1 MSSLSPSTSSAQ
13 NPTTPTLTPEEAL
26 DRKVESI
33 LGHKFVP
40 KTAEEFAEDQLK
52 ESQTLSAANE
62 LIELLDARGFEVE
75 RRFCRTKLEQFY
87 NQSVIVLTIRTK
99 ADEEGKQRFVVPS
112 INMVWDPTLPL
123 DRDSGGPA
131 SAKKKVLTIELENTF
146 KDGEN
151 PGMPRDL
158 LSFETFSP
166 HSPVHIVVGH
176 SHTGETPVLAY
187 PIFSERA
194 LSEARAHA
202 AQLIAEHTYEKYSY
216 VLHEVMYPAIRDL
229 IKAEN
234 ELFGERETPMLSD
247 NGTDP
252 MGRSFAV
259 KGLVSDFSGALAIDG
274 AVVEDN
280 REHPSLMMRV
290 LSARRD

>member
-1 MSSLSPSTSSAQ
+1 MSSPSPSTSPSQ
-13 NPTTPTLTPEEAL
+13 TPTTPTLTPEEAL
-26 DRKVESI
+26 DRKIETI

-52 ESQTLSAANE
+52 ESQTLAASNE

-87 NQSVIVLTIRTK
+87 NQSVIVLTIKTK
-99 ADEEGKQRFVVPS
+99 ADTEGHQRYVVPS

-123 DRDSGGPA
+123 DRDSGGP
-131 SAKKKVLTIELENTF
+131 SSSKKQVMTIELEGTF
-146 KDGEN
+146 KNGEN

-158 LSFETFSP
+158 LSFETFSR
-166 HSPVHIVVGH
+166 HSPVHIVIGH
-176 SHTGETPVLAY
+176 SHTGDTPVLAY

-202 AQLIAEHTYEKYSY
+202 AELITNGNFEKYSFI
-216 VLHEVMYPAIRDL
+216 LHEVMYPAIRDL

-234 ELFGERETPMLSD
+234 ELFGERETPILSD

-252 MGRSFAV
+252 MGTSFAV
-259 KGLVSDFSGALAIDG
+259 RGQVSEWAGELAIDG
-274 AVVEDN
+274 AVLEDN
-280 REHPSLMMRV
+280 REYPSLTMRI
-290 LSARRD
+290 LSARHN

>member
-1 MSSLSPSTSSAQ
+1 MSSLSSSTSSAQ
-13 NPTTPTLTPEEAL
+13 SPTIPPLTPEDAL
-26 DRKVESI
+26 DRKVETI

-52 ESQTLSAANE
+52 ESQTLAASHE

-87 NQSVIVLTIRTK
+87 NQSVIVLTIKTK
-99 ADEEGKQRFVVPS
+99 ADQEGKQQYVVPS

-131 SAKKKVLTIELENTF
+131 SSQKQVMTIELEGTF
-146 KDGEN
+146 KKGEN

-176 SHTGETPVLAY
+176 SHTGDTPVLAY

-202 AQLIAEHTYEKYSY
+202 AQLITEGDYERYSY
-216 VLHEVMYPAIRDL
+216 ILHEVMYPAIRDL

-234 ELFGERETPMLSD
+234 ELFGDRETPMLSD

-252 MGRSFAV
+252 MGISFAV
-259 KGLVSDFSGALAIDG
+259 KGLVSEFVGDLAIDG
-274 AVVEDN
+274 AVLEDN
-280 REHPSLMMRV
+280 REYPSLTMRI
-290 LSARRD
+290 LSARHG